1 MSLLVAPDQ
10 GAETASKR
18 YQRFESCIY
27 VAAQSCS
34 TKWTWD
40 QFVMCFPTWVNEE
53 ASVAGEI
60 RMQIS
65 KFMKDTLVKESTEL
79 LRLYEARAAIDA
91 LDEAL
96 VEAKKRQAEGENA
109 NYKDEWKSEIDP
121 RTAVRARVM
130 PVLEREQAELQKELS
145 ELEEQN
151 RKYIARIQRN
161 RAEYRAIDQ
170 EIKSRLNRAEQIYKI
185 INNMDNEELQ
195 QWMLA
200 ADEAG
205 TTTTD

>member
-1 MSLLVAPDQ
+1 MSLLLAPDQ

-27 VAAQSCS
+27 VASQSCS

-40 QFVMCFPTWVNEE
+40 QFVVCFPTWVSEE

-65 KFMKDTLVKESTEL
+65 KFMKDTLVKESSEL
-79 LRLYEARAAIDA
+79 LRLYDARAAIDA
-91 LDEAL
+91 LDEAI
-96 VEAKKRQAEGENA
+96 VEAKKRQVEGESTNHR
-109 NYKDEWKSEIDP
+109 DEWKPDIDP

-130 PVLEREQAELQKELS
+130 PVLEREQVELQKELN

-151 RKYIARIQRN
+151 RKYLARIERN

-170 EIKSRLNRAEQIYKI
+170 EIKSRLNRAEQVYKI
-185 INNMDNEELQ
+185 INNMDIEELQ

-205 TTTTD
+205 TTTAD

>member
-1 MSLLVAPDQ
+1 MDLGSIRDVFPNMGERRGKCCGRNSNADIEVHERYLGSQLIVISARRCLLTYRIQ
-10 GAETASKR
+10 
-18 YQRFESCIY
+18 
-27 VAAQSCS
+27 
-34 TKWTWD
+34 
-40 QFVMCFPTWVNEE
+40 
-53 ASVAGEI
+53 
-60 RMQIS
+60 
-65 KFMKDTLVKESTEL
+65 KESSEL

-91 LDEAL
+91 LDEAI
-96 VEAKKRQAEGENA
+96 VEAKKRQVEEDNGNH
-109 NYKDEWKSEIDP
+109 KDEWKPDIDP

-130 PVLEREQAELQKELS
+130 PVLEKEQAELQKELD

-170 EIKSRLNRAEQIYKI
+170 EIKSRLNTVEQVYKI
-185 INNMDNEELQ
+185 INTMDNEELQ

-205 TTTTD
+205 TTTAD

>member
-1 MSLLVAPDQ
+1 MSLLLAPDQ
-10 GAETASKR
+10 GTETASKR

-27 VAAQSCS
+27 VASQSCS

-40 QFVMCFPTWVNEE
+40 QFVMCFPTWVKEE

-65 KFMKDTLVKESTEL
+65 KFMKDTLVKESSEL

-91 LDEAL
+91 LDEAI
-96 VEAKKRQAEGENA
+96 VEAKKRQVEEDNGNH
-109 NYKDEWKSEIDP
+109 KDEWKPDIDP
-121 RTAVRARVM
+121 RTA
-130 PVLEREQAELQKELS
+130 
-145 ELEEQN
+145 LEEQN

-170 EIKSRLNRAEQIYKI
+170 EIKSRLNTVEQVYKI
-185 INNMDNEELQ
+185 INSMDNEELQ

-205 TTTTD
+205 TTTAD

>member
-1 MSLLVAPDQ
+1 PDQ
-10 GAETASKR
+10 GTETASKR

-27 VAAQSCS
+27 AASQSCS
-34 TKWTWD
+34 TKWTRD
-40 QFVMCFPTWVNEE
+40 QFEMCFPAWVSEE
-53 ASVAGEI
+53 ASVANDI
-60 RMQIS
+60 RKQIS
-65 KFMKDTLVKESTEL
+65 KFMEQTLVKESSEL
-79 LRLYEARAAIDA
+79 LRLYDARAAIDA
-91 LDEAL
+91 LDEAII
-96 VEAKKRQAEGENA
+96 EAKKRQAEGDNA
-109 NYKDEWKSEIDP
+109 SHKDEWKPDIDP

-130 PVLEREQAELQKELS
+130 PILEKEQAELQKELD

-170 EIKSRLNRAEQIYKI
+170 EIKSRLSRIDQVYKI
-185 INNMDNEELQ
+185 LNTMDNEDLQ

-205 TTTTD
+205 TTTAD

>member
-1 MSLLVAPDQ
+1 MSLLLAPDQ
-10 GAETASKR
+10 GAETATQNGR
-18 YQRFESCIY
+18 N
-27 VAAQSCS
+27 
-34 TKWTWD
+34 WD
-40 QFVMCFPTWVNEE
+40 QFVVCFPTWVNEE

-65 KFMKDTLVKESTEL
+65 KFMKDTLVKESSEL

-91 LDEAL
+91 LDEAI
-96 VEAKKRQAEGENA
+96 VEAKKRQAEEGNA
-109 NYKDEWKSEIDP
+109 DHKDEWKPDIDP
-121 RTAVRARVM
+121 RTAVRARVV
-130 PVLEREQAELQKELS
+130 PVLEREQAELQKELN

-170 EIKSRLNRAEQIYKI
+170 EIKLRLNRAEQVYKI
-185 INNMDNEELQ
+185 INSMDNEELQ

-205 TTTTD
+205 TTTAD

>member
-1 MSLLVAPDQ
+1 MSLLLAPDQ

-27 VAAQSCS
+27 VASQSCS

-40 QFVMCFPTWVNEE
+40 QFVVCFPTWVSEE

-65 KFMKDTLVKESTEL
+65 KFMKDTLVKESSEL
-79 LRLYEARAAIDA
+79 LRLYDARAAIDA
-91 LDEAL
+91 LDEAI

-109 NYKDEWKSEIDP
+109 NHRDEWKPDIDP

-130 PVLEREQAELQKELS
+130 PVLEREQAEMQKELS

-151 RKYIARIQRN
+151 RKYLARIERN

-170 EIKSRLNRAEQIYKI
+170 EIKSRLNRAEQVYKI
-185 INNMDNEELQ
+185 INNMDIEELQ

-205 TTTTD
+205 TTTAD

>member
-1 MSLLVAPDQ
+1 MSLLLAPDQ
-10 GAETASKR
+10 GTETASKR

-27 VAAQSCS
+27 VASQSSS

-40 QFVMCFPTWVNEE
+40 QFVVCFPTWVSEE
-53 ASVAGEI
+53 AGVAGEI

-65 KFMKDTLVKESTEL
+65 KFMKDTLVKESSEL
-79 LRLYEARAAIDA
+79 LRLYEARAAVDA
-91 LDEAL
+91 LDEAII
-96 VEAKKRQAEGENA
+96 EAKKRQAEGESA
-109 NYKDEWKSEIDP
+109 NHKDEWKPDIDP

-130 PVLEREQAELQKELS
+130 PVLEREQAELQKELN

-151 RKYIARIQRN
+151 RKYLARIERN
-161 RAEYRAIDQ
+161 RAEYKAIDQ
-170 EIKSRLNRAEQIYKI
+170 EIKSRLNRVEQVYKI

-205 TTTTD
+205 TTTAD

>member
-1 MSLLVAPDQ
+1 MSLLLAPDQ

-27 VAAQSCS
+27 VASQSCS

-40 QFVMCFPTWVNEE
+40 QFVMCFPTWVKEE

-65 KFMKDTLVKESTEL
+65 RFMKDTLVKESSEL
-79 LRLYEARAAIDA
+79 LRLYEARTAIDA
-91 LDEAL
+91 LDEAI
-96 VEAKKRQAEGENA
+96 VEAKKRQVEGEN
-109 NYKDEWKSEIDP
+109 NHKDEWKPDIDP

-130 PVLEREQAELQKELS
+130 PVLEKEQAELQKELS

-170 EIKSRLNRAEQIYKI
+170 EIKSRLNRVEQIYKI
-185 INNMDNEELQ
+185 INSMDSEELQ

-205 TTTTD
+205 TTTAD